1 MSVEKDFSGGK
12 AEVEVEE
19 IYQPY
24 LVDENSLCIEVAK
37 RAAKEA
43 GLEPNVGAT
52 GGGSDANNF
61 NKHSFPAV
69 VLATGMT
76 KVHTPEECLL
86 EEHLYQTGEWVY
98 RIIEQ
103 LPHAHH

>member
-1 MSVEKDFSGGK
+1 
-12 AEVEVEE
+12 
-19 IYQPY
+19 
-24 LVDENSLCIEVAK
+24 
-37 RAAKEA
+37 
-43 GLEPNVGAT
+43 
-52 GGGSDANNF
+52 DANNF
-61 NKHSFPAV
+61 NKHSFPAA

-103 LPHAHH
+103 LPHVQH